1 MAQGLHVKKGDTVIV
16 LSGKDRGKR
25 GKVLR
30 VVPAKHQVYVEGIH
44 KQKRHQKPNPKVMQ
58 GGIISRE
65 GPIHSSNVMV
75 YCLKCHRPTQVRWR
89 QLESGQRARVCKAC
103 GEQLDR

>member
-1 MAQGLHVKKGDTVIV
+1 MAGGVHVRKGDTVVV
-16 LSGKDRGKR
+16 LTGKDRGKR

-30 VVPAKHQVYVEGIH
+30 VLPSRSQVVVEGIN
-44 KQKRHQKPNPKVMQ
+44 KQKRHQKPNAQVLQ
-58 GGIISRE
+58 GGIITRE

-75 YCLKCHRPTQVRWR
+75 YCMKCHRPTQVRFNR
-89 QLESGQRARVCKAC
+89 LENGARVRVCKSC